1 MVHSMQSVTFEPIIS
16 ACESLDAFGL
26 PRAVGNL
33 QTDRFV
39 IANRSFLQ
47 VVGLTKDEI
56 PFVALSEVV
65 KIHFTSTGKV
75 KIGRLVPI
83 VVRTLREGVTIG
95 GHAAISKQLAFFMI
109 PLFVDARPDFEVGA
123 AVGEELQRQK
133 VAAYVHDHLTPE
145 LLAAIFSIESV
156 RVHLEKEHHPCAER
170 LKEIEQELSGPI
182 RQMRETLERS
192 EPSSVQRDLEVRWVR
207 CPSLEAPIL

>member
-1 MVHSMQSVTFEPIIS
+1 MVHSMSVTFQPIIS
-16 ACESLDAFGL
+16 ACEALDAFGL

-33 QTDRFV
+33 QTDRFIV
-39 IANRSFLQ
+39 ANKSFLQ
-47 VVGLTKDEI
+47 IVGLTKDEI

-65 KIHFTSTGKV
+65 KMCFASSDRV

-83 VVRTLREGVTIG
+83 AVRTPHEGVTIG

-109 PLFVDARPDFEVGA
+109 PLFVDASPDFEVGT

-133 VAAYVHDHLTPE
+133 VDAYVHDHLTPE

-156 RVHLEKEHHPCAER
+156 RVRLEKERHPCAER

-182 RQMRETLERS
+182 RQMGEALEWT
-192 EPSSVQRDLEVRWVR
+192 EPSSAQSDLEVPWVR
-207 CPSLEAPIL
+207 CPSVDAPIL